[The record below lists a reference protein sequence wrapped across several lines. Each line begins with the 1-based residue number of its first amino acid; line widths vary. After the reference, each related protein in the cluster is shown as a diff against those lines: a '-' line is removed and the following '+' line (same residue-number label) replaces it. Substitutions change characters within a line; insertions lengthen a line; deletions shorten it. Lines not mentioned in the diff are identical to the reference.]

1 MFSIFKK
8 IVRVCVFST
17 MFCLISAGPSAA
29 ETAGSDVLDL
39 IPADAAVCMK
49 INDLDGTLYN
59 ADQFFMGISPLSF
72 NMFLKMQIAQLLG
85 SPQLTG
91 VDMKGTFAVA
101 MFPAEGAAQKI
112 TTFQPGP
119 YLIFVPLADAGSFS
133 ETLSQAPRQEGVYNL
148 PATTPMGG
156 ASLFIP
162 PGKSYAVVTPEAH
175 QAALISY
182 KKDVSRQTTPAD
194 WGLRSALSAQH
205 LQDAASPGLWAYANI
220 GGMYDRYAMQLE
232 NMVNMARQMIMFSSA
247 ANPDQAANAKMLMV
261 YLELVSK
268 SLAELDSL
276 SINLEPGTEVLHL
289 KKTLT
294 ARAGTDMAEMLVP
307 DPDNT
312 PGFKLAGFLDKPA
325 VVNCAMKTNRVF
337 AEKFNRMFLDAL
349 SRIFPTQAG
358 SEQLT
363 KLNELM
369 AGWLDVVGDE
379 MAFSFSYMPGTPPI
393 EIVEVIRVQDTE
405 KSRALLRKAIPAAN
419 DIYRLFNLPMSL
431 ELQPAAMQLAG
442 TEVDM
447 VKFDMKQPVAV
458 DANDPQAQG
467 MKLAADMYKNA
478 AYNLAFVNDMMLFYM
493 GPDYEDKMAGLI
505 DKTKRFIP
513 VRPSGDMKTVI
524 QTLPGAAGADFV
536 ASFNILRAMTGG
548 LYFMPHIKQANPH
561 AAEMLEKI
569 AQSPPQSQSCLAA
582 AGTVGDGSITTEIAL
597 PRQHLLEIVEYVNT
611 MKPASGPEGNAGKT
625 GNKDSDMPR
634 PSPAPTPA
642 PAD

>member
-1 MFSIFKK
+1 MFSTFKK
-8 IVRVCVFST
+8 IVSVCVFCA
-17 MFCLISAGPSAA
+17 MIGLLPALSATA
-29 ETAGSDVLDL
+29 ETAGSDLLEL
-39 IPADAAVCMK
+39 IPADAAVCLK

-59 ADQFFMGISPLSF
+59 ADQYLMGISPLSF

-85 SPQLTG
+85 SPQLVG
-91 VDMKGTFAVA
+91 VDTKGTFAVV
-101 MFPAEGAAQKI
+101 MFPAEGPGQKI

-119 YLIFVPLADAGSFS
+119 YLIFVPLADAGKFS
-133 ETLSQAPRQEGVYNL
+133 ESLAQVPQQEGVYNL

-156 ASLFIP
+156 ASLLVLS
-162 PGKSYAVVTPEAH
+162 GKTYAVVTPEKH
-175 QAALISY
+175 QAALMSY
-182 KKDVSRQTTPAD
+182 KKDILRQTTPAD
-194 WGLRSALSAQH
+194 WSLRSALTAQH
-205 LQDAASPGLWAYANI
+205 LQDAASPGVWAYANI

-247 ANPDQAANAKMLMV
+247 TNPDQAANAKMLMV
-261 YLELVSK
+261 YLELLSK

-294 ARAGTDMAEMLVP
+294 ARAGTDMAAMLVP

-312 PGFKLAGFLDKPA
+312 PGFKLAGFLDEPA
-325 VVNCAMKTNRVF
+325 VVNCSLKTNRVF
-337 AEKFNRMFLDAL
+337 AEKFNSMFLDAL

-358 SEQLT
+358 SDQLT
-363 KLNELM
+363 MLNELM

-379 MAFSFSYMPGTPPI
+379 MAFSFSYMPGTPPM

-405 KSRALLRKAIPAAN
+405 KSRALVRKAIPAAN
-419 DIYRLFNLPMSL
+419 DIYRLFNMPMSL
-431 ELQPAAMQLAG
+431 ELKPAAMQLAG

-447 VKFDMKQPVAV
+447 VKFDIKQPVAA
-458 DANDPQAQG
+458 DPNDPRAQG
-467 MKLAADMYKNA
+467 MKLAAEMYKDA

-493 GPDYEDKMAGLI
+493 GPDCEDKMTGLI

-524 QTLPGAAGADFV
+524 QTLPGAADADFV

-548 LYFMPHIKQANPH
+548 LYFMPHIGQANPH

-569 AQSPPQSQSCLAA
+569 AQSTPQSQSCLAA
-582 AGTVGDGSITTEIAL
+582 AGKVGDGSITTEIAL
-597 PRQHLLEIVEYVNT
+597 PRQHLLEIVEYFNS
-611 MKPASGPEGNAGKT
+611 MKQAAAPQDGKDMPGPE
-625 GNKDSDMPR
+625 PV
-634 PSPAPTPA
+634 PTPA